1 MAHRRRAHVID
12 DDDLMSEGSSDY
24 EGEMMSPR
32 VPQDNA
38 YAFQKRQAT
47 VYDGQNAD
55 GSRCPE
61 MLYLT
66 RWHRKGLV
74 IFALVAAFIVYS
86 VRMGKAQKYYTDV
99 SDRVHG
105 WVAWARS
112 PAGGHFIGVLMAL
125 VVLDVAVDLGYGV
138 WTQRRARVQY

>member
-1 MAHRRRAHVID
+1 MAHRRRAHVVD

-24 EGEMMSPR
+24 EGEMSPR

-38 YAFQKRQAT
+38 YALHKRQAT

-61 MLYLT
+61 ILYLT

-74 IFALVAAFIVYS
+74 VLALIAAFAVYS
-86 VRMGKAQKYYTDV
+86 VRMGKAQQYYSNV

-138 WTQRRARVQY
+138 WTQRQARVQF